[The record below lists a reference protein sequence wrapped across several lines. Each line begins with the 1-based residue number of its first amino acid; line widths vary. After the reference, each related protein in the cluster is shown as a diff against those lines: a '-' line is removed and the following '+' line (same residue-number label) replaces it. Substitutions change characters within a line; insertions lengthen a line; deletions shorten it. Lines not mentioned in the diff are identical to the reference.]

1 MQRMHGLVLPV
12 HLLSV
17 IPRDSLTIN
26 CQPACSTSA
35 GLAGTIP
42 RAAMTPQQQCL
53 LDLLLAYEHMVRQV
67 EVQGAA
73 EARHAELRVDM
84 RIPAG

>member
-1 MQRMHGLVLPV
+1 
-12 HLLSV
+12 
-17 IPRDSLTIN
+17 
-26 CQPACSTSA
+26 
-35 GLAGTIP
+35 
-42 RAAMTPQQQCL
+42 MTPQQQCL
-53 LDLLLAYEHMVRQV
+53 LDLLLAYEHMVRAV